1 MRRRTLLGSL
11 AAAGMAGGLGQTRR
25 HNPMREACDCAP
37 QIKRS
42 TDMPPGSTAFSS
54 VGSKLR
60 VTGMKV
66 FGVTLPE
73 SLGQTDRPYVFVKI
87 ETNQGVVGWGE
98 ATLEGKASAAIACVN
113 DLKDL
118 IVGSDPMQVEHLYQ
132 LMYVG
137 SFYRGGP
144 VLGSAI
150 SGIDQA
156 LWDIRGKVMGV
167 PVYELLGGPVDPR
180 GIRGYYHGSAWTV
193 AEARELGDKAKAAG
207 VTALKFQLPD
217 LLEWVETNKKIKRA
231 VRALEIYREGLGPD
245 IDFAV
250 DFHARPSPTVAA
262 IILREVE
269 PLNLMFAE
277 EICPPENVRAMQ
289 RAVRKATTPI
299 ATGERLIACYGF
311 SEIIELGIVDV
322 LQPDIAHVGGIT
334 ALWKVSAAG
343 EAAGMRMAPHACE
356 GPIGGI
362 ASLHVDAASPN
373 MLAQEICGAVQ
384 AGERN
389 RIWEELLGFAAMRM
403 VDGRYPLPTKPGLGF
418 EVSEA
423 ALKKYP
429 FQGTRPFVTAFHED
443 GAVASI

>member
-1 MRRRTLLGSL
+1 MKRRTLLGSL
-11 AAAGMAGGLGQTRR
+11 AAAGMTASIGQTRR
-25 HNPMREACDCAP
+25 NPIRDACGCAP

-42 TDMPPGSTAFSS
+42 TDTPPGSTAFQN

-98 ATLEGKASAAIACVN
+98 ATLEGKAAAAMACVN

-156 LWDIRGKVMGV
+156 LWDIRGKVLGL

-193 AEARELGDKAKAAG
+193 AEARELGAKARAEG

-217 LLEWVETNKKIKRA
+217 LLELVETNKKIKRA

-262 IILREVE
+262 VILREIE

-289 RAVRKATTPI
+289 RAVRKSTTPI
-299 ATGERLIACYGF
+299 ATGERLIASYGF
-311 SEIIELGIVDV
+311 SEIIDLGIVDV

-389 RIWEELLGFAAMRM
+389 QIWEELLGFAAMRM
-403 VDGRYPLPTKPGLGF
+403 VNGRYPLPTRPGLGF

-423 ALKKYP
+423 ALKKYA
-429 FQGTRPFVTAFHED
+429 FKGTRPFVTAFHED